1 MVCSYNGRNYVEPEV
16 SLNNGAMA
24 FDLQDFVNVMIQ
36 KLNKNMHK
44 QEIPLTVPQMVEL
57 LTRELGEFLRQYMED
72 AKDPNAE
79 KELADIA
86 NFAFLIFMKLRG
98 NR

>member
-1 MVCSYNGRNYVEPEV
+1 MGTLIVDAPSNVD
-16 SLNNGAMA
+16 MA
-24 FDLQDFVNVMIQ
+24 LDLQDFVSVMVE

-72 AKDPNAE
+72 ANDPNAE
-79 KELADIA
+79 RELADIS

>member
-1 MVCSYNGRNYVEPEV
+1 MLYVMPTTQITNEK
-16 SLNNGAMA
+16 MRD
-24 FDLQDFVNVMIQ
+24 DLEHFVGVMIE

-44 QEIPLTVPQMVEL
+44 QDIPLTVPQMVEL

-72 AKDPNAE
+72 ANDPNAE
-79 KELADIA
+79 RELADMA